1 MCNEMKKILGADPGF
16 LIILMVLLKCILLEN
31 NKINQLNVFFADVSM
46 HEIEFE
52 IFLGFELCKNL
63 SALQS
68 MLYLPTF
75 FGGS

>member
-16 LIILMVLLKCILLEN
+16 LITLMELLKCILLEN
-31 NKINQLNVFFADVSM
+31 NKINHPNVFFVDVSM
-46 HEIEFE
+46 HKIEFA
-52 IFLGFELCKNL
+52 IFRGLNYVKIL